1 MIKYKAKNS
10 LKSPRFAGVKTFM
23 RMEHVVT
30 TDDIDF
36 AVVGIPYDTCAS
48 FRVGTRLGPA
58 AIRDASA
65 LAAKPFNGPLN
76 VGIFDWCSG
85 VDYGDL
91 GSVPGYIEES
101 FELITEGMLPF
112 FEKGIVPVAMG
123 GDHSVTLPELRAC
136 AKVNG
141 PVALIHFDAHYDTIH
156 EYFGKPYNHGT
167 PFYHAAKEG
176 LVDTSKS
183 IQVGI
188 REGLYGPEDLTNS
201 TDLGYHFAQSRK
213 TPAEPLRL
221 RRPHRYLDLHQRL
234 VGIAGEGDVNFVEL
248 KNHSIQDPAM
258 LRHICMQA
266 GKGGVVPLQLASA
279 VIHTQVIPRG
289 YRALM
294 LGLNGVTLHKDHGD
308 GGNIIVA
315 GLQQVPVRVDAD
327 TVAGQDGGH
336 LVQVALQPGEGKGVL
351 PGAAGR
357 LSEGNH
363 IPLGKGA
370 AEDLVHRR
378 GRGDLTQK
386 VELAAQN
393 FAEKLLFADLLLQ
406 QLQLMEE
413 KLVGFPQIAARK
425 IVGDVVD
432 GHAKLPQLLDGAK
445 FFVLADGIVAV
456 AGLGIYIVRC
466 DQSNTVIVPKRFA
479 GHLPQLRKLCD
490 GQQIFLDGTHL
501 LRG

>member
-188 REGLYGPEDLTNS
+188 REGRYGPEDLTNS
-201 TDLGYHFAQSRK
+201 TDLGYQV
-213 TPAEPLRL
+213 LRADECHKMGMEAVL
-221 RRPHRYLDLHQRL
+221 KAIRAR
-234 VGIAGEGDVNFVEL
+234 VGSAKAFLTFDIDFL
-248 KNHSIQDPAM
+248 DPAYAPGTGTPVPGGFTTA
-258 LRHICMQA
+258 QA
-266 GKGGVVPLQLASA
+266 LELVRGLADLNIVGYDVVEVSPPYDPTGITSIAA
-279 VIHTQVIPRG
+279 
-289 YRALM
+289 
-294 LGLNGVTLHKDHGD
+294 
-308 GGNIIVA
+308 A
-315 GLQQVPVRVDAD
+315 GLMQEFISH
-327 TVAGQDGGH
+327 VAY
-336 LVQVALQPGEGKGVL
+336 KKK
-351 PGAAGR
+351 
-357 LSEGNH
+357 N
-363 IPLGKGA
+363 
-370 AEDLVHRR
+370 
-378 GRGDLTQK
+378 
-386 VELAAQN
+386 
-393 FAEKLLFADLLLQ
+393 
-406 QLQLMEE
+406 
-413 KLVGFPQIAARK
+413 
-425 IVGDVVD
+425 
-432 GHAKLPQLLDGAK
+432 
-445 FFVLADGIVAV
+445 GIV
-456 AGLGIYIVRC
+456 
-466 DQSNTVIVPKRFA
+466 F
-479 GHLPQLRKLCD
+479 
-490 GQQIFLDGTHL
+490 
-501 LRG
+501 